1 MEDEGRDARASRTFW
16 KGNSMSEYL
25 YLYRGGESG
34 RSPEEAE
41 KQMQLW
47 SAWLSDLGR
56 KGHIKDPG
64 QPLEH
69 TGKVVTGKSKMV
81 TDGPYAEAKDLVGG
95 YTIVEAK
102 DIGEAT
108 ELSSGCPILAVG
120 GAVEIRPVMKM

>member
-1 MEDEGRDARASRTFW
+1 
-16 KGNSMSEYL
+16 MSEYL

-34 RSPEEAE
+34 RTPEAAE

-47 SAWLSDLGR
+47 MAWLSDLGQ

-69 TGKVVTGKSKMV
+69 TGKVVTGKAKTV

-102 DIGEAT
+102 DIQQAA
-108 ELSSGCPILAVG
+108 ELSGGCPILALG
-120 GAVEIRPVMKM
+120 GAVEIRPIMKM

>member
-1 MEDEGRDARASRTFW
+1 
-16 KGNSMSEYL
+16 MSEYL
-25 YLYRGGESG
+25 YLYRGGEFG

-41 KQMQLW
+41 QQMQLW
-47 SAWLSDLGR
+47 TAWLSDLGQ

-102 DIGEAT
+102 DIAEAT
-108 ELSSGCPILAVG
+108 ELSG
-120 GAVEIRPVMKM
+120 GLPDSRGRRLLSRSVPS

>member
-1 MEDEGRDARASRTFW
+1 M
-16 KGNSMSEYL
+16 
-25 YLYRGGESG
+25 
-34 RSPEEAE
+34 EAE
-41 KQMQLW
+41 WSRCPRITHVLERQQHERVPLSLSRRRVGMQLW
-47 SAWLSDLGR
+47 MAWLSDLGQ

-69 TGKVVTGKSKMV
+69 TGKVVTGQAKTV

-102 DIGEAT
+102 DIHQAADFRAGAR
-108 ELSSGCPILAVG
+108 SSALG

>member
-1 MEDEGRDARASRTFW
+1 
-16 KGNSMSEYL
+16 MSEYL
-25 YLYRGGESG
+25 YIYRGGESE

-47 SAWLSDLGR
+47 TAWLSDLGQ

-69 TGKVVTGKSKMV
+69 TGKVVTGKAKML

-102 DIGEAT
+102 DLGEAT
-108 ELSSGCPILAVG
+108 ELSSGCPILTVG
-120 GAVEIRPVMKM
+120 GSVEIRPVMKM